1 MRANPPVELRSGRS
15 RTPRRPQTRAGLG
28 AGLRQDGGFDS
39 TVHAP
44 EPAYDFHY
52 GMPLELDKLT
62 LTSDRRKLTPGDENR
77 LMEALRN
84 NRASE

>member
-1 MRANPPVELRSGRS
+1 
-15 RTPRRPQTRAGLG
+15 
-28 AGLRQDGGFDS
+28 
-39 TVHAP
+39 
-44 EPAYDFHY
+44 
-52 GMPLELDKLT
+52 MPLELDKLT